1 MNENF
6 NNINKIISNKVI
18 SDKEKYA
25 LMIGLNPSKG
35 ARSPSLWNKFFNQSG
50 IDAEMYPADL
60 ESEEKLID
68 LLKILETDNNFIGGA
83 VAAPYKQT
91 VYNFFKQNCDDLS
104 SKASFASNNIFRN
117 NKGILTVANTDAAA
131 AVLSIDNEIKSHP
144 NILLLGMGSTGR
156 SIAAILKDKC
166 ELTVWNRSKNDTL
179 EIFLQRNK
187 KIQSIDCL
195 PCSLA
200 SFDLIIN
207 ATLVGSNQFSFLDT
221 ILIGDDLVQTAK
233 KSCLFFDIN
242 YDPPFSNHS
251 DLFMKNGNKCL
262 NGIRMNLLQACIAIS
277 NCYLNFTP
285 EEIENILA
293 KNVL

>member
-1 MNENF
+1 MNKNF
-6 NNINKIISNKVI
+6 DCINQIISNKII

-35 ARSPSLWNKFFNQSG
+35 ARSPFLWNKFFKHNG
-50 IDAEMYPADL
+50 INAEMYPADL

-83 VAAPYKQT
+83 VAAPYKQN

-117 NKGILTVANTDAAA
+117 SEGILTIANTDASA
-131 AVLSIDNEIKSHP
+131 AVLSIENELKSYP

-156 SIAAILKDKC
+156 AIASILKDKC
-166 ELTVWNRSKNDTL
+166 ELTVWNRNKNNTL
-179 EIFLQRNK
+179 EIFLQQNE
-187 KIQSIDCL
+187 KIQNIESL
-195 PCSLA
+195 PFTLE

-221 ILIGDDLVQTAK
+221 ILLGDNLVQTSK
-233 KSCLFFDIN
+233 KSCLYFDIN

-251 DLFMKNGNKCL
+251 KLFMKNGNKCL

-285 EEIENILA
+285 EEIEKILA
-293 KNVL
+293 KN

>member
-1 MNENF
+1 MNKNF
-6 NNINKIISNKVI
+6 NYINKIISNKVS

-50 IDAEMYPADL
+50 INAEMYPADL

-117 NKGILTVANTDAAA
+117 NKGILTVANTDA
-131 AVLSIDNEIKSHP
+131 
-144 NILLLGMGSTGR
+144 LLLGMGSTGR
-156 SIAAILKDKC
+156 AIAAILKDKC

-187 KIQSIDCL
+187 KIQSIESL

-221 ILIGDDLVQTAK
+221 ILIGDELVQTAK